1 MANVL
6 NGLFGGG
13 KAADPVKAQAGDSGK
28 STPRISYFE
37 LDGVDGVPR
46 TTTHLAHPQNTSIGI
61 PIDTRRPPDFA
72 DFAGAAEPAPVS
84 FNPPPAN
91 PLTGAAGL
99 PAQTARPYTKW
110 YNVHERHSLSDFK
123 AEGLIM
129 LAMSVVLV
137 FHVIGSRMNRKK
149 AKKWIAANAAP
160 LTSEFASVGFTGI
173 PTIVA
178 TKTDDGLTQN
188 VAESNLRTSDN
199 ILTERSLFEFAT
211 YATGRA
217 NVAFVDI
224 KLVLA
229 KRFNPLTVFAETVL
243 GFFFDSIPQPV
254 DVCEATLYP
263 FDGKEA
269 LTVPRLPGSDVRTT
283 KSSYD
288 NFVWALV
295 HKESMKQVRDER
307 YDVSLTFTKDHPSL
321 PSWLT
326 VMSESAEITNLLLTP
341 ELVEAAK
348 SAGDHFQYLI
358 VTDQPSEK
366 PTT

>member
-28 STPRISYFE
+28 STPRISHFE

-188 VAESNLRTSDN
+188 VAESSLRTSDN

-224 KLVLA
+224 KLILA

-269 LTVPRLPGSDVRTT
+269 LTVPRLPGSDVRPT